1 MPSRPKRTRARVAAT
16 TRTVPRVFIIESLGL
31 ADEKADR
38 FEGGLLSKM
47 LQLSG
52 SHPEYMYLRTRREF
66 ETALALF
73 EASRFRYLHIS
84 CHGRNNGI
92 DLTLDSLRFGELG
105 KLLTPVLNRKRL
117 FFSSC
122 SVMNEKC
129 AAALLS
135 DSGCLSLLGP
145 SKSIYFDRAAIFW
158 SAFYHLMLRDE
169 ARSMKRNHLQRA
181 TSMLQHLFGVHM
193 RYFTA
198 SASAKSGFRQV
209 TL

>member
-1 MPSRPKRTRARVAAT
+1 
-16 TRTVPRVFIIESLGL
+16 VPRVFIIESLAL
-31 ADEKADR
+31 ADERADR
-38 FEGGLLSKM
+38 FEGGLLSRM

-73 EASRFRYLHIS
+73 EESRFRYLHIS
-84 CHGRNNGI
+84 CHGRKNGI
-92 DLTLDSLRFGELG
+92 DLTLDSLDFAELRE
-105 KLLTPVLNRKRL
+105 LLTPVLNRKRL

-122 SVMNEKC
+122 SVMNQKC
-129 AAALLS
+129 ATALFA

-181 TSMLQHLFGVHM
+181 TAMLQHLFGVHM

-198 SASAKSGFRQV
+198 VASARRGFRRV

>member
-1 MPSRPKRTRARVAAT
+1 M
-16 TRTVPRVFIIESLGL
+16 PRVFIIESLAL
-31 ADEKADR
+31 TDERADR
-38 FEGGLLSKM
+38 FEGGLLSRM

-66 ETALALF
+66 EKALLLF

-84 CHGRNNGI
+84 CHGRKNGI
-92 DLTLDSLRFGELG
+92 DLTLDSLRFDELGEL
-105 KLLTPVLNRKRL
+105 LAPVLKRKRL

-122 SVMNEKC
+122 SVMNRQC
-129 AAALLS
+129 AAALLAG
-135 DSGCLSLLGP
+135 SGCLSLLGP

-198 SASAKSGFRQV
+198 SARSKRGFEQV
-209 TL
+209 AL